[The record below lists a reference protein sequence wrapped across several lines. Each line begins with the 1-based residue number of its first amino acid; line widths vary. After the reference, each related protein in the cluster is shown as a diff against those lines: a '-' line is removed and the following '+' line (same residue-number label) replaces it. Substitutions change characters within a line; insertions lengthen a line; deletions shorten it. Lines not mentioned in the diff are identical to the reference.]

1 MKKLYVSYPL
11 KDLTYEEFLKTRELI
26 KFKTENFIEE
36 PLKLV
41 DSLEEADIVYF
52 ADGWKKSKVCK
63 IEHGK
68 AKRQKLDIIEEK
80 TWVINIKKL
89 IIAILTAILITL
101 TIVAI
106 PSQAQQKTYGDIYT
120 YEYVYNNFGRPIL
133 NSDHSN
139 VVTRVR
145 HSINT
150 IDEYEYWLNN
160 NFNHNVFIDND

>member
-1 MKKLYVSYPL
+1 MKKLYVSYPSN
-11 KDLTYEEFLKTRELI
+11 DFPYEEHLIRELS
-26 KFKTENFIEE
+26 KFRAEKLLGE

-52 ADGWKKSKVCK
+52 ADNWKKSKVCK

-68 AKRQKLDIIEEK
+68 AKKYKLDIIEEK
-80 TWVINIKKL
+80 NWVIDIKKI
-89 IIAILTAILITL
+89 IIAILSAILITL
-101 TIVAI
+101 IIVAT
-106 PSQAQQKTYGDIYT
+106 PSQAQQKIYGDIYT

-133 NSDHSN
+133 NSDHTN